1 MLDLPE
7 LNGYIYVEA
16 NGGLNQQRASICNA
30 VAVAGFLNATLVIP
44 NFHYH
49 SIWRDPRSL
58 SLSLPLSLWRSWI
71 SFETTRSLFALT
83 LLMPFF
89 MKYVY
94 ELMRN
99 DFVQRCHIKKI
110 PNGSSEVW
118 KCSFFCMLQHC
129 TMLTA
134 ILTRFYVCVWMR
146 EASLRIYYNIKKSSY

>member
-58 SLSLPLSLWRSWI
+58 SLSLPLSL
-71 SFETTRSLFALT
+71 
-83 LLMPFF
+83 
-89 MKYVY
+89 
-94 ELMRN
+94 
-99 DFVQRCHIKKI
+99 
-110 PNGSSEVW
+110 
-118 KCSFFCMLQHC
+118 
-129 TMLTA
+129 
-134 ILTRFYVCVWMR
+134 
-146 EASLRIYYNIKKSSY
+146 